1 MPRKRFPFLLKHLAF
16 DDAETRQERSQKD
29 QFAAF
34 RGFFESFHLQCQKT
48 LVPNFYLA
56 LDEKLYPLRI
66 QVSF

>member
-34 RGFFESFHLQCQKT
+34 QGFFEFPPSMSEDAS
-48 LVPNFYLA
+48 N
-56 LDEKLYPLRI
+56 
-66 QVSF
+66 